1 MCNYQVRQEDISK
14 ETTTTERCI
23 KIWSEKGNKWR
34 YIPKDPAYFRNKYYE
49 YRGDKTCAI
58 CGTVITTQM
67 CRHTRSKRC
76 QLVRQGI
83 NNTIEQMEDALTCE
97 QKWLK
102 EILEDKL

>member
-1 MCNYQVRQEDISK
+1 M
-14 ETTTTERCI
+14 
-23 KIWSEKGNKWR
+23 WSEKSNKWR

-49 YRGDKTCAI
+49 YVGEKTCTI

-83 NNTIEQMEDALTCE
+83 NNTIEQMGDVLTSE
-97 QKWLK
+97 QKRLK
-102 EILEDKL
+102 ESLEDKI